1 MKNVLGRNLR
11 KKKAISTEG
20 KELGK
25 VEDAYFEE
33 DGRVESVIIQ
43 PHRALTGVEEY
54 LNDRGFLIVSFENIK
69 AIGEYVVINFPP
81 E

>member
-11 KKKAISTEG
+11 KKKAISSEG

-25 VEDAYFEE
+25 IEDAYFE
-33 DGRVESVIIQ
+33 DKGRMESIVIQ
-43 PHRALTGVEEY
+43 PHRALKGIEEY
-54 LNDRGFLIVSFENIK
+54 LNDKGLLIVSFENIK